1 MVKSTTTSTY
11 YLRFRSRTGKK
22 FVRSCKIKTGAS
34 LKNHVFARHG
44 SKIEGTEIAE
54 NWREGGEGLGVI
66 QGLLW
71 LGARTKT
78 TQN

>member
-1 MVKSTTTSTY
+1 MVKCTTTSITCD
-11 YLRFRSRTGKK
+11 SDHGPGKK